1 LDKPRD
7 LGKRTKQYALAVI
20 KLCATLPR
28 TPAAQIMARQLLR
41 SGTAVGAN
49 FREALRS
56 RSKPEYAAKMN
67 VGLMELEESL
77 YWLELLEESN
87 VRNGVEVDD
96 LKSKSSEL
104 SAIFVTM
111 IKRSKGL

>member
-1 LDKPRD
+1 MEKPHD

-28 TPAAQIMARQLLR
+28 TPAAQIIARQLLR
-41 SGTAVGAN
+41 SGTGVGAN

-87 VRNGVEVDD
+87 VRNGTDVEY
-96 LKSKSSEL
+96 LKAESSEL

-111 IKRSKGL
+111 IKRSRGL